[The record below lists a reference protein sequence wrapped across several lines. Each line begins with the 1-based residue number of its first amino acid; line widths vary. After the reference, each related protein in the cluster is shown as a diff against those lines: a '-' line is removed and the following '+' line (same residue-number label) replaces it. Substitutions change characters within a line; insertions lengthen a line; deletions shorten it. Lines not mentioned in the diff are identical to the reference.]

1 MQPGFLVASLP
12 TFGACYLRNKSTRL
26 ACNVIEERL
35 SRVQRLHHGQQLR
48 LGEER
53 PGKVEIANQALAWR
67 APTSHADAVF
77 AKPVCTRSS
86 VNNSDFV
93 LDALIFTGEARSHNK
108 VFMYG
113 GEILTTGTSE

>member
-48 LGEER
+48 LGKER
-53 PGKVEIANQALAWR
+53 PGEVETANQALAFGGLLL
-67 APTSHADAVF
+67 SHADAQPSPSLF
-77 AKPVCTRSS
+77 ARVQ
-86 VNNSDFV
+86 
-93 LDALIFTGEARSHNK
+93 A
-108 VFMYG
+108 
-113 GEILTTGTSE
+113 